1 MEGGEVHGKKGYHH
15 KRVHGGHRSFCGRVQ
30 PYDLQRKEKDPKEKK
45 PDSAEF
51 LSGFYRENRLLPIIT
66 VVVYFGADSWDA
78 PRSLHEMLIVQ
89 DESILSLV
97 PDYRINL
104 IAPGEM
110 SEEELEHFT
119 SNFRE
124 VMQFI
129 KYSKDT
135 EKLSQLVEENTAF
148 ETMDRKAVRVME
160 EITGMKIEK
169 EVEES
174 VPLTIL
180 LFARNFW
187 KSMELI
193 KKI

>member
-1 MEGGEVHGKKGYHH
+1 
-15 KRVHGGHRSFCGRVQ
+15 
-30 PYDLQRKEKDPKEKK
+30 
-45 PDSAEF
+45 
-51 LSGFYRENRLLPIIT
+51 
-66 VVVYFGADSWDA
+66 
-78 PRSLHEMLIVQ
+78 MLVAQ
-89 DESILSLV
+89 DEKILALV

-135 EKLSQLVEENTAF
+135 EKLSQLVKGNDAF

-160 EITGMKIEK
+160 EMTGMKIEK
-169 EVEES
+169 EVEEEKVNVCKAIQGIEEKGRIAGRS
-174 VPLTIL
+174 EGIQIGAEHEQRLTKAL
-180 LFARNFW
+180 LNDNRIDDLRRALDDPTFRQ
-187 KSMELI
+187 KLLEEYGI
-193 KKI
+193 D